1 MPFQIKQYI
10 FISLVVSI
18 WINAS
23 EVFRYFVFVMPRVKS
38 FFVGK
43 AGVAEMDW
51 IIFSIWGFWDSLLTA
66 LLVFLFWLYARSFGN
81 NWRSIFVSGSIAWLF
96 VFVIFWVATANMGLA
111 EWSILWITL
120 PLSWIEMVVGT
131 AIAAHLYR
139 QKVAFS

>member
-1 MPFQIKQYI
+1 MSFQIKQYI

-23 EVFRYFVFVMPRVKS
+23 EVFRYIVFVMPQVKS
-38 FFVGK
+38 FFADK

-51 IIFSIWGFWDSLLTA
+51 IIFLIWFFWDSLLTA
-66 LLVFLFWLYARSFGN
+66 LLVFLFWLYARNFGN
-81 NWRSIFVSGSIAWLF
+81 NWRSIFISGSIAWLF

-111 EWSILWITL
+111 EWSTLWITL

-131 AIAAHLYR
+131 TIAAHLYR
-139 QKVAFS
+139 RKYAFS